1 MSVNSVSV
9 KGDESLEKE
18 RETMYN
24 EMKQNIER
32 DNLKDRQPDA
42 NLTTS
47 PAQVMFLDVLADSL
61 EVKLLLY
68 LT

>member
-1 MSVNSVSV
+1 
-9 KGDESLEKE
+9 
-18 RETMYN
+18 MYN

-68 LT
+68 LTQNVVISQSVSSY